1 MAMLK
6 KREVDVAYLL
16 TAPLAEE
23 VKRDPTLRLAFSG
36 GIGISSLECIEQW
49 DSKSRWHD
57 KRVRLAVNYALDRW
71 ALSKAETRGASI
83 PTGSIIPR
91 HFEFV
96 LPIEPY
102 RYDPTKAKQLLAEA
116 DYPNGEGG

>member
-1 MAMLK
+1 LGL
-6 KREVDVAYLL
+6 VANYIN
-16 TAPLAEE
+16 TTFFA
-23 VKRDPTLRLAFSG
+23 
-36 GIGISSLECIEQW
+36 
-49 DSKSRWHD
+49 D
-57 KRVRLAVNYALDRW
+57 KRMRLAVNYAIGCW
-71 ALSKAETRGASI
+71 ALSEAETLGASI

-102 RYDPTKAKQLLAEA
+102 PYAPAKARQWLAEA